1 MRREI
6 VTLVL
11 LLGCTGMLAA
21 QVPDSAAVAHATPA
35 ALGVRPGRTARVA
48 VPGEG
53 RIAGTVTASD
63 PDGFTLATPGGERR
77 FPTLPDTLWT
87 RERAVVPG
95 MVVGGIVGAGAGVF
109 LGLIA
114 NALCEYDCNDSPVGD
129 AALGALVVGAGGAA
143 LGALV
148 GAAVPRWKRRAP

>member
-1 MRREI
+1 MRREL

-11 LLGCTGMLAA
+11 LLGCAGMLAA
-21 QVPDSAAVAHATPA
+21 QVPDSAAGAGATPA

-53 RIAGTVTASD
+53 RVAGTVTSTGQ
-63 PDGFTLATPGGERR
+63 DGFTLATPGGERR
-77 FPTLPDTLWT
+77 FPALPDTLWT

-95 MVVGGIVGAGAGVF
+95 IVVGGIVGAASGVL
-109 LGLIA
+109 LGLFA
-114 NALCEYDCNDSPVGD
+114 NAICEYDCNDSATGD

-143 LGALV
+143 LGALI
-148 GAAVPRWKRRAP
+148 GAAIPRWKRRVP